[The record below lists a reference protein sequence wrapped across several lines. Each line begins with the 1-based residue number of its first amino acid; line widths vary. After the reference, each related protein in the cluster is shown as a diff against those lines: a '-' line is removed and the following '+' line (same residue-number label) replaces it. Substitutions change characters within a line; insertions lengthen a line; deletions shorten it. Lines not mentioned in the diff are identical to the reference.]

1 MTSVR
6 VAIRGVQRSGQRPAM
21 LACARGNSLCSS
33 PSPHPKAGGELA
45 KLVALEQ
52 ERVGITED
60 KSKPTPFSHRD
71 GLAHGPIQP
80 IVDGMTEGHAILADV
95 SASPEEKHP
104 VLASYASLPCP
115 PFVHNE
121 RQLDVVTTLSRIYD
135 ATVSDWQSGE
145 IRRAKPRRPPAPKA
159 APSKGLFGG
168 LFSRK
173 EEKKVTTPKKV
184 EAYTPPE
191 YLAPKGA
198 YIVGSSG
205 SGKTSLLNVF
215 FRSLPREFPVVRLHW
230 HEFCRDGF
238 RYMHEATKTSREK
251 KGPGCFE
258 LMANDIAG
266 RCRVFLLDEL
276 NITSISEGVLV
287 KELFRQ
293 LWVRGVTVITTSN
306 YKINELYY
314 QGFNR
319 SSLEDFFPELAE
331 RVPELDMS
339 MDVDLRTVGIIDSGT
354 FLIGLDE
361 ENKKTAHE
369 KFLTAAGEGIQH
381 DVELPV
387 PLESRPIHAHGDAV
401 LQVRDHGALVAG
413 APRLRQGDPPVDF
426 FSGGAVDRYQ

>member
-1 MTSVR
+1 
-6 VAIRGVQRSGQRPAM
+6 
-21 LACARGNSLCSS
+21 
-33 PSPHPKAGGELA
+33 
-45 KLVALEQ
+45 
-52 ERVGITED
+52 
-60 KSKPTPFSHRD
+60 
-71 GLAHGPIQP
+71 
-80 IVDGMTEGHAILADV
+80 
-95 SASPEEKHP
+95 
-104 VLASYASLPCP
+104 
-115 PFVHNE
+115 
-121 RQLDVVTTLSRIYD
+121 
-135 ATVSDWQSGE
+135 
-145 IRRAKPRRPPAPKA
+145 
-159 APSKGLFGG
+159 
-168 LFSRK
+168 
-173 EEKKVTTPKKV
+173 VTTPKKV

-215 FRSLPREFPVVRLHW
+215 FRSLPQDFPVVRLHW

-238 RYMHEATKTSREK
+238 RYMHEATKTSREN

-258 LMANDIAG
+258 LMADDIAG
-266 RCRVFLLDEL
+266 RCRVFLLDEI

-339 MDVDLRTVGIIDSGT
+339 MDEDLRTVGIIDSGT
-354 FLIGLDE
+354 FLVGLTE
-361 ENKKTAHE
+361 ENKQTANA
-369 KFLTAAGEGIQH
+369 KFLKAAGDDIQH

-387 PLESRPIHAHGDAV
+387 PLESRSLKIKAAAPSEGVARFTFQDLCKKPLGRSDYSLIATNFHTVFVDDVPQLTADDGVEFKRFVSLVDMMYDKKVSLHLLSAV
-401 LQVRDHGALVAG
+401 PCSEIYTGGEKDLHLDDLFAWRRCRSMLTEMQSSKYETMVRLLREHLVSDKATH
-413 APRLRQGDPPVDF
+413 L
-426 FSGGAVDRYQ
+426 